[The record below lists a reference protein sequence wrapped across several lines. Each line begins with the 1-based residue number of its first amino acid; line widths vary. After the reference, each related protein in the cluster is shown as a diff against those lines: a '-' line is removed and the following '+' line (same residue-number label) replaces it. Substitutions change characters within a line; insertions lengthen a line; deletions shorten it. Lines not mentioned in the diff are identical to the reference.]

1 MFYCSS
7 NPYHCYNIVL
17 PHHNYRS
24 VKALHDSNH
33 YTLTMVLAHRYNHN
47 HLPSLLQL
55 YHSLNIQRVPLYHS
69 TTTDVQQFS
78 YSSTI
83 IKLQI
88 YHNAIKPSPQYYQT
102 STTAAS
108 HNCSSTTTILSQLC
122 HSITGARLQLNHN
135 AINHAYTTNLSSTTT
150 VSVTLQ
156 LYTVLFFT
164 TAHLFSAV
172 LIYFYACL
180 FMMHIHPLP
189 TLYYK
194 PGSSALSCVD
204 LFEGFAALIG
214 GSILRQ
220 HIKVADKLNNQF
232 AVH

>member
-1 MFYCSS
+1 
-7 NPYHCYNIVL
+7 
-17 PHHNYRS
+17 
-24 VKALHDSNH
+24 
-33 YTLTMVLAHRYNHN
+33 MVLAHCYIK
-47 HLPSLLQL
+47 LTITYQALLQL
-55 YHSLNIQRVPLYHS
+55 YHSPNIQRAPLYHS

-156 LYTVLFFT
+156 LYTVLFSA
-164 TAHLFSAV
+164 TAHL
-172 LIYFYACL
+172 LIFRSFNL
-180 FMMHIHPLP
+180 FLRLFIHDAYTP
-189 TLYYK
+189 TTYT
-194 PGSSALSCVD
+194 
-204 LFEGFAALIG
+204 
-214 GSILRQ
+214 ILQTRKQ
-220 HIKVADKLNNQF
+220 CSHV
-232 AVH
+232 